1 MITRARL
8 AGAAAAA
15 VLASLSAVATPAGA
29 QEAVP
34 TDLRIRVIAR
44 DAKIIGSGVGGARV
58 EVRDADTGEL
68 LARGVQEGGTGDTR
82 KIMTEPHPRDGT
94 VFDTPGAAAYTATLA
109 LREPTVVEIAAEGPL
124 EPDHAGMRASK
135 TMLVIPGMDVGGEG
149 IVLEIHGFR
158 VEILEPSGAARAAPG
173 RSLPVRARITMM
185 CGCPT
190 EPGGLWDASDYTL
203 EARLVDDGRIVASAP
218 MRFSGV
224 TSVFRGEV
232 PVPGAGEL
240 VLQVVAADPEEANF
254 GMASRPVTVTP

>member
-1 MITRARL
+1 MRKHGRL
-8 AGAAAAA
+8 AGAAVAA
-15 VLASLSAVATPAGA
+15 VLASLSAVPTPAGA

-34 TDLRIRVIAR
+34 TELTVRVVAR
-44 DAKIIGSGVGGARV
+44 DAKIVGSGVGGARV

-94 VFDTPGAAAYTATLA
+94 VFDTRGAAAYTATLA
-109 LREPTVVEIAAEGPL
+109 LREPTVVEIVAEGPL
-124 EPDHAGMRASK
+124 EPPHAAMRASK

-149 IVLEIHGFR
+149 IVLVLHGFR
-158 VEILEPSGAARAAPG
+158 VEILDPGGAVRTAPG
-173 RSLPVRARITMM
+173 RSLPVRARVTMM

-203 EARLVDDGRIVASAP
+203 EARLVDGGRAVASAP
-218 MRFSGV
+218 LSFSGV

-232 PVPGAGEL
+232 PVRGAGEL

-254 GMASRPVTVTP
+254 GMATRPVTVIP